1 MSTSMWNYSLI
12 RVIEIIDVE
21 FNSWNL
27 YSRRRGHLCWNTVEE
42 LIEIDST
49 GTYMFDPGTTR
60 WNCSVCFAGSALQA
74 VNPHD
79 QIGIGLIHTTDHG
92 T

>member
-1 MSTSMWNYSLI
+1 M
-12 RVIEIIDVE
+12 E

-49 GTYMFDPGTTR
+49 RTYMFDLGTTR
-60 WNCSVCFAGSALQA
+60 WNCWVCFAESALQA
-74 VNPHD
+74 VTHMIRLELVSYIQLIMAHD
-79 QIGIGLIHTTDHG
+79 SHMCA
-92 T
+92 

>member
-1 MSTSMWNYSLI
+1 MLDFLICGLQHLFILFILWILSTSMWKYSLMH
-12 RVIEIIDVE
+12 VIGIIDVE

-49 GTYMFDPGTTR
+49 GIFIMY
-60 WNCSVCFAGSALQA
+60 VH
-74 VNPHD
+74 V
-79 QIGIGLIHTTDHG
+79 
-92 T
+92 